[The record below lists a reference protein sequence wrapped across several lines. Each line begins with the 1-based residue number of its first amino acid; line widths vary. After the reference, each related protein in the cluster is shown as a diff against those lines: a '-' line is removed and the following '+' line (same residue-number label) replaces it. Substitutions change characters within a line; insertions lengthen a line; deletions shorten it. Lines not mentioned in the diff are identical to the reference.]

1 MVPSKYVPF
10 GDITWCANAD
20 CEKRF
25 ECGRSGE
32 NLKDLPYGCASWT
45 TFHPD
50 TDGWCDWQEPHRN
63 RTRQILQPYLQDIRD
78 HVGDAVEKLRKKY
91 DEDGSLDEV
100 QTLLED
106 ALESLDYQLNHWR
119 KEDERNRS
127 K

>member
-1 MVPSKYVPF
+1 MVPSKYVPV
-10 GDITWCANAD
+10 GDFDWCANKE
-20 CEKRF
+20 CPKRH
-25 ECGRSGE
+25 ECGRNGE
-32 NLKDLPYGCASWT
+32 RLQDLPYGCAWWGQFQPDENGHCDLEKPYRNWT
-45 TFHPD
+45 RHV
-50 TDGWCDWQEPHRN
+50 
-63 RTRQILQPYLQDIRD
+63 LQPYLQDIRD